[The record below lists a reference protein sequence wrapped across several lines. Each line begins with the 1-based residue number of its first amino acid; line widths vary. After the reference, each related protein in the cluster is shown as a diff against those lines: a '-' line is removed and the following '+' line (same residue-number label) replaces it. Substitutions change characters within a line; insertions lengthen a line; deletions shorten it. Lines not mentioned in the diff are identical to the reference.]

1 MFFITRR
8 LGFLSGS
15 YYYCEFVSSVFA
27 PNVARVSHFIRIQ
40 PLLSQVSSVILF
52 LFFHLKSA
60 HKKTQMC
67 ALDTSTQNSVH
78 EQKSMH
84 SAPRAQMGSREH
96 MVVGFYVHGF

>member
-60 HKKTQMC
+60 HKKNPDVCIRYEHT
-67 ALDTSTQNSVH
+67 
-78 EQKSMH
+78 EQC
-84 SAPRAQMGSREH
+84 PRAEKHAFSSTRTNG
-96 MVVGFYVHGF
+96 VP